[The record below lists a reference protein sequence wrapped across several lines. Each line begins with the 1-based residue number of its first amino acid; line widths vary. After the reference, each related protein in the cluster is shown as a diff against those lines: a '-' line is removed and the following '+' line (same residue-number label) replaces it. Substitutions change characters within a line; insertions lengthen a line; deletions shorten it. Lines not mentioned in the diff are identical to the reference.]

1 MVVGIDRYP
10 KKVTKGMTKTKITK
24 RSKMKPFL
32 KCINLNHLMP
42 TRYSV
47 DMDLKKTVD
56 EAAFKEAKKETRKT
70 VKKIFEDRAAEDTP
84 RCVPAVT
91 RCPEWANP
99 VLAHRPPPSS
109 PGGPDSRTSFLPP
122 APLPPQVPEPGL
134 WQEREEGER
143 RAVLLPETQ
152 ILKHPPTHPNGGGG
166 RLRCPFSLA
175 SINRFPTKMII
186 SSEGRE
192 PTGVDY

>member
-1 MVVGIDRYP
+1 IKSGKVVVVLAGRYAGRKAVVVKTYDDGSIDRKFSHAMVVGIDRYP

-70 VKKIFEDRAAEDTP
+70 VKKIFEDRSWRQA
-84 RCVPAVT
+84 
-91 RCPEWANP
+91 
-99 VLAHRPPPSS
+99 
-109 PGGPDSRTSFLPP
+109 
-122 APLPPQVPEPGL
+122 
-134 WQEREEGER
+134 
-143 RAVLLPETQ
+143 
-152 ILKHPPTHPNGGGG
+152 
-166 RLRCPFSLA
+166 
-175 SINRFPTKMII
+175 
-186 SSEGRE
+186 
-192 PTGVDY
+192 

>member
-1 MVVGIDRYP
+1 MGIIKSGKVVVVLAGRYAGRKAVVVKTYDDGSIDRKFSHAMVVGIDRYP

-70 VKKIFEDRAAEDTP
+70 VKKIFEDRYLNQASGKSEKKASG
-84 RCVPAVT
+84 VQY
-91 RCPEWANP
+91 
-99 VLAHRPPPSS
+99 
-109 PGGPDSRTSFLPP
+109 FF
-122 APLPPQVPEPGL
+122 Q
-134 WQEREEGER
+134 
-143 RAVLLPETQ
+143 
-152 ILKHPPTHPNGGGG
+152 K
-166 RLRCPFSLA
+166 LRF
-175 SINRFPTKMII
+175 
-186 SSEGRE
+186 
-192 PTGVDY
+192 